1 MSDNVQMFLIGAVA
15 LVAIVSIVVFM
26 LKDKF
31 RSGSLEI
38 RKDGIQGSVDAN
50 EQTVISGNTLK
61 GKGNKVNAYSASQI
75 KKNVIDGEEQ
85 QING

>member
-1 MSDNVQMFLIGAVA
+1 MSDNVLIA
-15 LVAIVSIVVFM
+15 LIIAVAIVVVCGIAIFV

-31 RSGSLEI
+31 RSGKVEI
-38 RKDGIQGSVDAN
+38 RKDGIQGSVDAH

-61 GKGNKVNAYSASQI
+61 GKGNKVNAYTAGQI
-75 KKNVIDGEEQ
+75 KNNVIDGEEQ